1 MDSEPRE
8 QVLTPTLIKAA
19 RALLG
24 MDQAA
29 FAKAVGISR
38 KTLSWIEISDI
49 TKLDPR
55 RRETLERIRNVMEES
70 LGFQF
75 VFATETRGEGVFLRR
90 PPKSSSRGQT

>member
-1 MDSEPRE
+1 MGSEARDE
-8 QVLTPTLIKAA
+8 VLTATLIKAA

-38 KTLSWIEISDI
+38 KTLSWIEISD
-49 TKLDPR
+49 TRKLDPR
-55 RRETLERIRNVMEES
+55 RRETLRRIREVMEDS

-75 VFATETRGEGVFLRR
+75 VFATETRGEGIFLRR
-90 PPKSSSRGQT
+90 PPQTGRFE